1 MGVKAV
7 EALAEG
13 KHGVMTGLK
22 GRGVEFV
29 PLLDVI
35 SNKRQVNM
43 EYHHM
48 AKVLAR

>member
-1 MGVKAV
+1 
-7 EALAEG
+7 
-13 KHGVMTGLK
+13 
-22 GRGVEFV
+22 VEFV
-29 PLLDVI
+29 PLLDAI